1 MKNRNVYFFF
11 IAVSLFVGAAA
22 SLLTSGNMNIY
33 SSVITPPL
41 SPPSIVFPIV
51 WTFLYLLL
59 GISAARIY
67 IANDKKWNTSLT
79 IWALQLAV
87 NFFWSLIF
95 FNLQAFLFAFIWLIL
110 LWVLIVI
117 MIFMFYQKD
126 KIAAY
131 LQIPYLIWVTFA
143 GYLTLGIYLLNR

>member
-11 IAVSLFVGAAA
+11 IAVSLFIGAAA

-79 IWALQLAV
+79 IWTLQLAV

-95 FNLQAFLFAFIWLIL
+95 FN
-110 LWVLIVI
+110 
-117 MIFMFYQKD
+117 
-126 KIAAY
+126 
-131 LQIPYLIWVTFA
+131 
-143 GYLTLGIYLLNR
+143 